1 MKRLGLGLA
10 ACLGMGAAFSG
21 VPRPLE
27 FDQYMGEI
35 NYRPRAK
42 KKPNKVS
49 QAKRRKYARQ
59 GRK

>member
-21 VPRPLE
+21 GSRPLE
-27 FDQYMGEI
+27 FDPYMRAI

-42 KKPNKVS
+42 KKQNKVS

>member
-10 ACLGMGAAFSG
+10 ACLGMGSAFSG
-21 VPRPLE
+21 APRPLE
-27 FDQYMGEI
+27 FDPHMLAI

-42 KKPNKVS
+42 KKQNKVS

-59 GRK
+59 GHK